1 MRYPVPSQAAS
12 NVISNQGRHARAEGA
27 GKIKLPRRISFYNRI
42 YRLCRP
48 VIGNR
53 AAIFVAQTMPV
64 LLFAGVPLLAFWLFL
79 AGPTSRGAETIKPAA
94 PVHLLGTADGVEG
107 EGEVMN
113 FREGWRSFVLYAIF
127 FVLLVTGWHEL
138 PGDDS
143 ILPWYVR
150 LCST

>member
-1 MRYPVPSQAAS
+1 MILLDARVFVIDVQRRGHLLRHHAGTEPRSRLAVCGTGGRWFDGGGTGPDEGADGRDRAGIDSEEMRYPVPSQAAS

-27 GKIKLPRRISFYNRI
+27 GKIKL
-42 YRLCRP
+42 
-48 VIGNR
+48 
-53 AAIFVAQTMPV
+53 
-64 LLFAGVPLLAFWLFL
+64 
-79 AGPTSRGAETIKPAA
+79 
-94 PVHLLGTADGVEG
+94 
-107 EGEVMN
+107 
-113 FREGWRSFVLYAIF
+113 LYAIF